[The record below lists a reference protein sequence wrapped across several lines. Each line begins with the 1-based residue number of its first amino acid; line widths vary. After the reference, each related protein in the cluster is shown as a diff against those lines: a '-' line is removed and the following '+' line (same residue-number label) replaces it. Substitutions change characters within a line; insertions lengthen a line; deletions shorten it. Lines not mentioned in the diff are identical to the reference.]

1 MKRITVGSFAKNC
14 LAVLDGVQANRRP
27 IVITK
32 LGKPVA
38 KLVPLDAEVDEIYG
52 FLAGKGVIV
61 GDIVSP
67 CIFNDSEVPSGG

>member
-1 MKRITVGSFAKNC
+1 MKRITVG
-14 LAVLDGVQANRRP
+14 
-27 IVITK
+27 
-32 LGKPVA
+32 A